1 MAMSLHEMRRT
12 FNMGLGMLVIVPAAD
27 AERAMQACTSA
38 GDAAFLVGSIE
49 SVPEDT
55 EFEARVRFLD

>member
-1 MAMSLHEMRRT
+1 MRRT
-12 FNMGLGMLVIVPAAD
+12 FNMGLGMLAIVPSAD
-27 AERAMQACTSA
+27 AERAIAACASS

-49 SVPEDT
+49 SIDPGT